1 MNGASVAPSSCGLHV
16 GDLLLGGRGL
26 GAVRVERDVGAEVHD
41 DLGAVVPVA
50 LHLADL
56 ELQQDRGAEEGERD
70 EGHQHDGDDHREVAA
85 EALAD
90 LAEDEADSHSSG
102 SGSLRGGGTSG
113 AAGRSRRPRTGRDI
127 GGSVDGRVSRG
138 R

>member
-1 MNGASVAPSSCGLHV
+1 MNGASVATLELGLHV
-16 GDLLLGGRGL
+16 GDLLVGGRGL
-26 GAVRVERDVGAEVHD
+26 GALRVERDVGAEVDD
-41 DLGAVVPVA
+41 DLSAVVPVA

-70 EGHQHDGDDHREVAA
+70 EGHQNHGDHHREVAA

-102 SGSLRGGGTSG
+102 SGSLRGGGTRG
-113 AAGRSRRPRTGRDI
+113 AAPVAPTRTGRDI
-127 GGSVDGRVSRG
+127 GGSVRSRCGR
-138 R
+138 